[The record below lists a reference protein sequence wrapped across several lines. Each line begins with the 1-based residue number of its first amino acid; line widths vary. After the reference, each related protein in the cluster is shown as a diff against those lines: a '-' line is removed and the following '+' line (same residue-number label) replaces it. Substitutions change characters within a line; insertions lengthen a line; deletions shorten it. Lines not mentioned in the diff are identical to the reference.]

1 MTSQDDKRFLLG
13 STIIPIIL
21 VAIMWL
27 VKIIETVFD
36 LDFSFLGIKP
46 MSAEGLPGILLFH
59 FIHGDWHH
67 LFANTV
73 PILVLGSSLYYF
85 YRPIANKILLILIF
99 TTGLITWCMARSG
112 VHIGASGLVYGLTY
126 FLMLSG
132 FIRRDRK
139 LIIISLIVVFLYG
152 SLVWG
157 LYPKYAIEN
166 NISWEGHLAGFV
178 MGIVLAFY
186 FRKEGPQRE
195 EYIWDSDDDDDDD
208 NDSDDDSDSLS
219 QNLDPDSPS
228 PAPDA
233 RPYWDVPEPDK
244 DELTVIY
251 RFRKK

>member
-1 MTSQDDKRFLLG
+1 METQDEKRLLTSSL
-13 STIIPIIL
+13 IIPTIL

-27 VKIIETVFD
+27 VKIVETVFD

-46 MSAEGLPGILLFH
+46 ISAEGLPGILLFH

-73 PILVLGSSLYYF
+73 PILVLGASLYYF
-85 YRPIANKILLILIF
+85 YRPIANKILLILMF
-99 TTGLITWCMARSG
+99 STGLITWCMARDG
-112 VHIGASGLVYGLTY
+112 VHIGASGLVYGLTF
-126 FLMLSG
+126 FLMISG

-195 EYIWDSDDDDDDD
+195 EYIWEDEDDDTDDDT
-208 NDSDDDSDSLS
+208 
-219 QNLDPDSPS
+219 DPDTN
-228 PAPDA
+228 DEK
-233 RPYWDVPEPDK
+233 PYWDVPEPDK
-244 DELTVIY
+244 DELTVVY
-251 RFRKK
+251 RFRRK

>member
-1 MTSQDDKRFLLG
+1 MTSQDEKRLLT
-13 STIIPIIL
+13 SSLIIPIIL
-21 VAIMWL
+21 VLIMWL
-27 VKIIETVFD
+27 VKIVETVFD

-46 MSAEGLPGILLFH
+46 ISAEGLPGILLFH

-73 PILVLGSSLYYF
+73 PILVLGASLYYF
-85 YRPIANKILLILIF
+85 YRPIANKILLILMF
-99 TTGLITWCMARSG
+99 STGLITWCMARDG
-112 VHIGASGLVYGLTY
+112 VHIGASGLVYGLTF

-178 MGIVLAFY
+178 MGIVLAIY
-186 FRKEGPQRE
+186 FKKEGPQRE
-195 EYIWDSDDDDDDD
+195 EYIWEDEDDDSDDDTDLDT
-208 NDSDDDSDSLS
+208 NDEK
-219 QNLDPDSPS
+219 
-228 PAPDA
+228 
-233 RPYWDVPEPDK
+233 PYWDVPEPDK
-244 DELTVIY
+244 DELTVVY

>member
-1 MTSQDDKRFLLG
+1 
-13 STIIPIIL
+13 
-21 VAIMWL
+21 MWL
-27 VKIIETVFD
+27 VKIIETVFH

-46 MSAEGLPGILLFH
+46 VTPEGLPGILLFH
-59 FIHGDWHH
+59 FIHGDWEH
-67 LFANTV
+67 LFANTI
-73 PILVLGSSLYYF
+73 PMLVLGTSLYYF

-99 TTGLITWCMARSG
+99 STGLLTWCGARG
-112 VHIGASGLVYGLTY
+112 GTHIGASGLVYGLTF

-195 EYIWDSDDDDDDD
+195 EYIWDEDDDD
-208 NDSDDDSDSLS
+208 NDNDNDNDNDDDTND
-219 QNLDPDSPS
+219 DK
-228 PAPDA
+228 
-233 RPYWDVPEPDK
+233 PYWDVPEPDK
-244 DELTVIY
+244 DELTVVY

>member
-1 MTSQDDKRFLLG
+1 MTSQDEKRLLT
-13 STIIPIIL
+13 SSLIIPTVL

-46 MSAEGLPGILLFH
+46 ISAEGLPGILLFH

-73 PILVLGSSLYYF
+73 PILVLGASLYYF
-85 YRPIANKILLILIF
+85 YRPIANKILLILMF
-99 TTGLITWCMARSG
+99 STGLITWCMARSG
-112 VHIGASGLVYGLTY
+112 IHIGASGLVYGLTF

-166 NISWEGHLAGFV
+166 NISWEGHLAGFI
-178 MGIVLAFY
+178 MGIFLAFY

-195 EYIWDSDDDDDDD
+195 EHMWEDED
-208 NDSDDDSDSLS
+208 NDSDEDEK
-219 QNLDPDSPS
+219 
-228 PAPDA
+228 
-233 RPYWDVPEPDK
+233 PYWDVPEPDK
-244 DELTVIY
+244 DDLTVIY
-251 RFRKK
+251 RFRKR